1 MTSSLSPTDVLRE
14 EHTIILRALDL
25 VARAATEG
33 ASDAW
38 WGEAVAW
45 LRAFADVN
53 HHAKEER
60 SLFPAMEK
68 AGVPS
73 QGGPIGVM
81 LAEHVQGREHI
92 RAIAE
97 GSGAVRASAARA
109 YVTLLRAHI
118 DKENHVLFQI
128 ADSVLDPQA
137 VAGLRRDFEAVAGE
151 LGAPASLAGGAAA
164 VDRLAASLGAR

>member
-1 MTSSLSPTDVLRE
+1 MSPTDILRA

-25 VARAATEG
+25 VERAASTG
-33 ASDAW
+33 ASDDW
-38 WGEAVAW
+38 WREAAAW

-60 SLFPAMEK
+60 SLFPAMVK

-73 QGGPIGVM
+73 EGGPIGVM
-81 LAEHVQGREHI
+81 LAEHVQGREYV
-92 RAIAE
+92 RAMAE
-97 GSGAVRASAARA
+97 GTGSARSRAAWAF
-109 YVTLLRAHI
+109 VTLLRAHI
-118 DKENHVLFQI
+118 DKENNVLFQI

-137 VAGLRRDFEAVAGE
+137 VAGLSRDFEAVAVE

-164 VDRLAASLGAR
+164 VDRLAASLGGR